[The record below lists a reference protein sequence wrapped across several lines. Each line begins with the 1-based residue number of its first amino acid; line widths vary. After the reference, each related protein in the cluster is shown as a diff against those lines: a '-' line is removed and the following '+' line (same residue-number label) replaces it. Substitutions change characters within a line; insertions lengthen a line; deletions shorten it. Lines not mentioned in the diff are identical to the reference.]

1 MREFDFTGE
10 GSERNIF
17 DLTHNIQ
24 KHEQEFQAG
33 GSLKHQLGSI
43 NATGEGLGSV
53 EIEGVLTNDQHVVNR
68 VQFCFNRNGHASPVT
83 IDLHDIAWHNGAA
96 KIENEM
102 IARFNALTFQRSTPK
117 PKMEVSLA
125 SLKQKNAGD
134 GL

>member
-43 NATGEGLGSV
+43 NATGERSLTQPRANARGNFVHGHGV
-53 EIEGVLTNDQHVVNR
+53 IEGALTAIGQSN
-68 VQFCFNRNGHASPVT
+68 NGHGTTHSNETRKAGASRATADGGPQPRVKKGAP
-83 IDLHDIAWHNGAA
+83 DLC
-96 KIENEM
+96 
-102 IARFNALTFQRSTPK
+102 
-117 PKMEVSLA
+117 
-125 SLKQKNAGD
+125 
-134 GL
+134 